1 MSCCK
6 AISGT
11 LLSVAAIARTRAART
26 LASAATICVI
36 VASVSALHAAEPV
49 QLTRDGRLKLATT
62 VCSAGREVVYCE
74 LANPAQY
81 RLMKLNVQDRTTQPL
96 HPKADTS
103 EFDPMFAADGKT
115 YAFIKTV
122 GVLRAAILIHDEMGN
137 KLGEV
142 APGGGFSGLRSPAI
156 SPDRSRV
163 VYSFGEGGRQQL
175 FAAKLDGTE
184 RQALADTTGINNWPA
199 FSPDGR
205 TIVFGSSRDADF
217 EIYRMNADGSMPQ
230 RLTNSP
236 AQDIR
241 PKFSPDG
248 KRIAFTSHRD
258 GNAEIYVMQ
267 ADGSNPQRVTNS
279 PERDDYADWLP
290 DSEHLVIVRE
300 HNGWHDLF
308 LVDVPVATK

>member
-1 MSCCK
+1 MSITFK
-6 AISGT
+6 VGF
-11 LLSVAAIARTRAART
+11 VF
-26 LASAATICVI
+26 CVV
-36 VASVSALHAAEPV
+36 VASVSALHAADPV
-49 QLTRDGRLKLATT
+49 QLTRDGRLKLATA

-74 LANPAQY
+74 LANPTLY
-81 RLMKLNVQDRTTQPL
+81 RLMKLNMQHRTSQPL
-96 HPKADTS
+96 HPKAGTS
-103 EFDPMFAADGKT
+103 EFDPMFAADGKS
-115 YAFIKTV
+115 YAFLKTV
-122 GVLRAAILIHDEMGN
+122 GVLRAAILIHDDMGN

-156 SPDRSRV
+156 APDRSRV

-175 FAAKLDGTE
+175 FSVKPDGSE
-184 RQALADTTGINNWPA
+184 RQTLADTPGINNWPA

-217 EIYRMNADGSMPQ
+217 EVYRMNADGSVPQ

-236 AQDIR
+236 GQDIR

-267 ADGSNPQRVTNS
+267 ADGSHPQRVTHS
-279 PERDDYADWLP
+279 LERDDYADWLP
-290 DSEHLVIVRE
+290 DSEQLVIVRE
-300 HNGWHDLF
+300 HDGWHDLF
-308 LVDVPVATK
+308 LVNVPARQ

>member
-6 AISGT
+6 TSGRT
-11 LLSVAAIARTRAART
+11 CLSVAAFARTRVART
-26 LASAATICVI
+26 LASAATFCIVI
-36 VASVSALHAAEPV
+36 ANAALHAAEPV
-49 QLTRDGRLKLATT
+49 PLTRDGRLKFATT
-62 VCSAGREVVYCE
+62 VCSNGREVVYCE
-74 LANPAQY
+74 LANPALY
-81 RLMKLNVQDRTTQPL
+81 RLMKLNLQNRTSQPL
-96 HPKADTS
+96 HPKAETS
-103 EFDPMFAADGKT
+103 EFDPVFAADGKT
-115 YAFIKTV
+115 YAFLKTI
-122 GVLRAAILIHDEMGN
+122 GVLQAAIVIHDDIGN
-137 KLGEV
+137 KLGQV
-142 APGGGFSGLRSPAI
+142 APAGGFSGLRSPAI
-156 SPDRSRV
+156 APDRSRV
-163 VYSFGEGGRQQL
+163 VYSFGEGGRQHI
-175 FAAKLDGTE
+175 FSAKLDGTE
-184 RQALADTTGINNWPA
+184 RQALADTPGINNWPA

-205 TIVFGSSRDADF
+205 SIVFGSSRDADF
-217 EIYRMNADGSMPQ
+217 EIYRMNADGSAPQ

-300 HNGWHDLF
+300 HDGWHDLF
-308 LVDVPVATK
+308 LVDVPPGR